1 MIHKTKKE
9 EGKKHITMPLRWE
22 FRLFRL
28 DSRPISAVFG
38 LFRPFWSS
46 ADTTWYGRYDRIL
59 AELAR
64 FGANQAESAWIRG
77 KKVAQMRHRRTSNRV
92 SRRATSDSGAAPSQ
106 PLLCFLDQILFWIVV
121 VMGRIIGAR
130 QLHCSQ
136 CTSNAVSSFYFNL
149 FIFFNFWE
157 NANWTL
163 KKKNFTTLHCFI
175 KICTTLHCFKLSALH
190 YFSSINDYW
199 LKIGFLLFCR

>member
-1 MIHKTKKE
+1 
-9 EGKKHITMPLRWE
+9 MPLRWE

-28 DSRPISAVFG
+28 DSRLISAVFG
-38 LFRPFWSS
+38 LFRPFRSS
-46 ADTTWYGRYDRIL
+46 ADTTRYGRYGWIL

-64 FGANQAESAWIRG
+64 FGANRAEPAWIRG
-77 KKVAQMRHRRTSNRV
+77 KKKKVAQMRHWRAGNRV
-92 SRRATSDSGAAPSQ
+92 SHRATSDSGAAPSQ
-106 PLLCFLDQILFWIVV
+106 PLPCFLDQILFWIIVV
-121 VMGRIIGAR
+121 VGRIIGAR

-136 CTSNAVSSFYFNL
+136 CTSNAVSSSYFNL

-163 KKKNFTTLHCFI
+163 KKKICTTLHCFI
-175 KICTTLHCFKLSALH
+175 KICTPLHCFKLSALH
-190 YFSSINDYW
+190 YFSSINVSW